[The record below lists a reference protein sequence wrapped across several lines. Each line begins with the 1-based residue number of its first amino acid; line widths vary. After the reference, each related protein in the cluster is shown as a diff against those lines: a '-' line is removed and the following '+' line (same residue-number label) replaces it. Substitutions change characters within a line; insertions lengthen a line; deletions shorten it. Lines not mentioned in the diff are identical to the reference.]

1 MTNSERPSAGVLLPG
16 PGISTGSS
24 TTQVPPP
31 LTVLNPNGIRENTN
45 HPSDLRMKYKTDD
58 QASLDP
64 TLTIS
69 SMSSSGSYS
78 TLVGVAATSDNPGI
92 PLPLIRVPPAL
103 PTITIS
109 LPSTSQLVKQELPS
123 SMEDG
128 NRTIPPLTPLN
139 YAPSSHVSLP
149 TMPIPQPKDL
159 TKKPT
164 STSRPTTL
172 NIPKPLT
179 VPTILLPK
187 DHMAS
192 TDSSLLS
199 LANVSAVQN
208 HLPVLP
214 SPTRHHIQG
223 VSAINCSP
231 TSTTSFKVAKNVPS
245 SSATITLHKPNN
257 ANNCAITGPT
267 ASIVSGLPAG
277 LTITANANIKQEI
290 TIDDINNKD
299 NINTNDSNQ
308 NASNHTSNMN
318 INGNQSQGEKA
329 NRRKSGKIKSTASP
343 PDTRFKL
350 GHKGSNKNNN
360 VTQKNEN
367 GDSEEYDNSMLN
379 NLDLSNLSNEER
391 RKILRRQRNK
401 EAAARCRKRRLDQTL
416 GLQDEVDQWV
426 ETRNELQKEINE
438 LQNQETELQSILNL
452 HQLTNCKLKLANSAA
467 STTTKLI
474 KNSIVTSL
482 EKEVVS
488 DRGGGLGRL
497 AAVAAAVSNSMK
509 MAKEAEE
516 GSINLTVGSKDTLK
530 TKSSTSTKKD
540 SL

>member
-1 MTNSERPSAGVLLPG
+1 MTNSERPSAVVLLPG
-16 PGISTGSS
+16 PNISAGSS

-31 LTVLNPNGIRENTN
+31 LTVLNPNGIRENIN
-45 HPSDLRMKYKTDD
+45 NPSDLRMKHKTGD
-58 QASLDP
+58 QAILDP

-69 SMSSSGSYS
+69 SMSAGSYS
-78 TLVGVAATSDNPGI
+78 TLAGVAATSDNPGI

-128 NRTIPPLTPLN
+128 NRTIPPLAPLN

-214 SPTRHHIQG
+214 PPTRHHIQG

-257 ANNCAITGPT
+257 ANNCAIIGPT
-267 ASIVSGLPAG
+267 ASVISGLPAG

-290 TIDDINNKD
+290 TNDDINTKD

-308 NASNHTSNMN
+308 IASNYTSKMN
-318 INGNQSQGEKA
+318 INGNQLQGEKT
-329 NRRKSGKIKSTASP
+329 NRRKSGKIKSIASQLP
-343 PDTRFKL
+343 PDTRN
-350 GHKGSNKNNN
+350 GSNKNNN
-360 VTQKNEN
+360 VSQKSEN
-367 GDSEEYDNSMLN
+367 GDSEEDDDSMLN

-438 LQNQETELQSILNL
+438 LQNQETELQNILNL

-474 KNSIVTSL
+474 KNNIVTSL
-482 EKEVVS
+482 EREVVS
-488 DRGGGLGRL
+488 DRGCGLGRL

-516 GSINLTVGSKDTLK
+516 GSINLTVGSKDTMK